1 MRAVR
6 SARSAEWAPSVA
18 RALAPH
24 WGATLALALFLLV
37 GLAALDDY
45 GVTWDEPNDREI
57 GHQTFAFI
65 RGEGDALFPRVWK
78 FYGVAFQ
85 LPLLLAERAF
95 GLDDSRAIYLSRH
108 LLTHLLHLAA
118 GLFAYL
124 LARRLFGAGRVVA
137 LFAMLLFLLHPRLY
151 AHSFANSKD
160 LPFLAMFMTTLFLT
174 HWAFRRGSLPVFALA
189 GVAAG
194 ALLNLRIMGVVLLA
208 AVPAMAALDFVFAK
222 RWAERKRAVVSSGAF
237 ALAAL
242 LTAYALLPYLWADP
256 VGRAVEWWTL
266 ASNHPRTGWD
276 LFRGMR
282 YVSVDLPADYLPGW
296 IAVTSPPFALLLG
309 LLGGGVV
316 LAGAIKAPR
325 AWLGQRE
332 RRFALALTGCFILPI
347 IAVILLDANVYD
359 EWRQAYFLWAP
370 FSLLGAY
377 GLARLASAFNRAR
390 LRAAVYGAAGA
401 GAAATALSMAL
412 LHPHQQDAFNFF
424 VDRVAPEHLRS
435 QYLMG
440 YWSHPTRQALE
451 WALDQ
456 NPDSTVT
463 VNVRSH
469 DRYRPDRTML
479 ILPREDRERLSLE
492 QSADALVFTRRPPRE
507 AGRELSAVKVYNNT
521 ALSIQR
527 KPDLR
532 QAYASA
538 LQGSPI
544 IRSEFDLYAGEDS
557 LIYVKE
563 PCAPSDIDNST
574 FSLRVFPVEEASLP
588 AWWKVRGYEEQVFYF
603 QGHGAA
609 FDGKCVAVVPLPD
622 YPAAAIRASQ
632 RREPS
637 AALLWDSGS
646 ALDPDLHREA
656 LRAALRSSPVAR
668 GVFDVYWTDGGL
680 LYVREECDTSDT
692 AARFFL
698 HIFPERV
705 DDLPNERRRYGFDN
719 LDFNFFSSG
728 AMFDGKCVAQA
739 ALPEYAMR
747 EAATGQ
753 FIGARELWRT
763 EFMFAE

>member
-1 MRAVR
+1 MRSGR
-6 SARSAEWAPSVA
+6 SEGGAPSVA

-24 WGATLALALFLLV
+24 WGAAFALALFLLV

-45 GVTWDEPNDREI
+45 GVTWDELTERET
-57 GHQTFAFI
+57 GEQTLALI
-65 RGEGDALFPRVWK
+65 RGESDALFAGHGK

-85 LPLLLAERAF
+85 MPLLLAERAF

-108 LLTHLLHLAA
+108 LLTHLLHLAG

-124 LARRLFGAGRVVA
+124 LARRLFGAGSLVA

-194 ALLNLRIMGVVLLA
+194 ALLNLRIMGIVLLA

-222 RWAERKRAVVSSGAF
+222 RWAERKRAVVASGAF

-256 VGRAVEWWTL
+256 VGRAAEWWTL
-266 ASNHPRTGWD
+266 ASNHPHWGFD
-276 LFRGMR
+276 LFRGTR

-316 LAGAIKAPR
+316 LAGAVKAPR
-325 AWLGQRE
+325 AWLREKE
-332 RRFALALTGCFILPI
+332 RRFALLLTGSFILPI
-347 IAVILLDANVYD
+347 IAVILLEANIYD

-401 GAAATALSMAL
+401 GAAAMAVSMAL
-412 LHPHQQDAFNFF
+412 LHPNQQDAFNFF

-456 NPDSTVT
+456 SPDSTVT

-532 QAYASA
+532 QAYESA

-544 IRSEFDLYAGEDS
+544 ISSGFDVYAVDGS

-574 FSLRVFPVEEASLP
+574 FYLRVFPEDEESLP
-588 AWWKVRGYEEQVFYF
+588 SWWKVRGYEELKFYF

-622 YPAAAIRASQ
+622 YPTAGFAASQ
-632 RREPS
+632 RRDWPPS
-637 AALLWDSGS
+637 LLWEES
-646 ALDPDLHREA
+646 ASDPTPHREA

-668 GVFDVYWTDGGL
+668 SVFDVYLTDGSL
-680 LYVREECDTSDT
+680 LYVREACDASDVE
-692 AARFFL
+692 ARFFL
-698 HIFPERV
+698 HILPERV
-705 DDLPNERRRYGFDN
+705 GDLPEERRQYGFDN
-719 LDFNFFSSG
+719 LDFDFFLNG
-728 AMFDGKCVAQA
+728 ATFDGNCVAQV
-739 ALPEYAMR
+739 ALPEYEMR

-753 FIGARELWRT
+753 FTSAGALWGT
-763 EFMFAE
+763 GFAFPE

>member
-1 MRAVR
+1 M
-6 SARSAEWAPSVA
+6 

-24 WGATLALALFLLV
+24 WGAGLALALFLLV
-37 GLAALDDY
+37 GLVALDDY
-45 GVTWDEPNDREI
+45 GVTWDETTERET
-57 GHQTFAFI
+57 GERTLALI
-65 RGEGDALFPRVWK
+65 RGEDNRLFDGHAK
-78 FYGVAFQ
+78 LYGVAFQ
-85 LPLLLAERAF
+85 MPLLLAERAF

-108 LLTHLLHLAA
+108 LLTHLLHLAG

-124 LARRLFGAGRVVA
+124 LARRLFGAGGLVA

-160 LPFLAMFMTTLFLT
+160 LPFLAMFMTTLYLT
-174 HWAFRRGSLPVFALA
+174 HWAFKRGSPSVFVLA

-222 RWAERKRAVVSSGAF
+222 RWAERKRAVVALGAF
-237 ALAAL
+237 TLAAL
-242 LTAYALLPYLWADP
+242 LTAYALMPYLWADP
-256 VGRAVEWWTL
+256 VARAVEWWAL
-266 ASNHPRTGWD
+266 ASNHPHWGFD
-276 LFRGMR
+276 LFRGTR

-316 LAGAIKAPR
+316 LAGAIKAPW
-325 AWLGQRE
+325 AWLKE
-332 RRFALALTGCFILPI
+332 KDRRFALLLTGCFVLPI
-347 IAVILLDANVYD
+347 AAVILLESNIYD

-377 GLARLASAFNRAR
+377 GLHRLASALKPAR
-390 LRAAVYGAAGA
+390 WRAAVYGAAGA
-401 GAAATALSMAL
+401 GAVATAVSMAL
-412 LHPHQQDAFNFF
+412 LHPNQQDAFNFF
-424 VDRVAPEHLRS
+424 EDRVAPEHLRS

-451 WALDQ
+451 WALEWALDQ
-456 NPDSTVT
+456 SPDSPVT
-463 VNVRSH
+463 VNVHSH
-469 DRYRPDRTML
+469 DRYRPDRTSL

-492 QSADALVFTRRPPRE
+492 QSPDALVFTRYPPRE
-507 AGRELSAVKVYNNT
+507 EGRELNAVKVYNST

-544 IRSEFDLYAGEDS
+544 ISSDFDVYAEDGS

-563 PCAPSDIDNST
+563 PCSPSDIDNST
-574 FSLRVFPVEEASLP
+574 FYLRVFPEDEESLP
-588 AWWKVRGYEEQVFYF
+588 AWWKVRGYEELKFYF
-603 QGHGAA
+603 QGYGAA

-622 YPAAAIRASQ
+622 YPAAGFVASQ
-632 RREPS
+632 RRDWP
-637 AALLWDSGS
+637 AALLWEAKDM
-646 ALDPDLHREA
+646 LDQAPYREA

-668 GVFDVYWTDGGL
+668 GAFDLYWTDGSL
-680 LYVREECDTSDT
+680 LYVREDCDTSDVE
-692 AARFFL
+692 ARFFL
-698 HIFPERV
+698 HILPERAG
-705 DDLPNERRRYGFDN
+705 DLPEERRRYGFDN
-719 LDFNFFSSG
+719 MDFDFFLNG
-728 AMFDGKCVAQA
+728 AMFDGKCVALV
-739 ALPEYAMR
+739 ALPEYEMR

-753 FIGARELWRT
+753 FTSAGALWGT
-763 EFMFAE
+763 GFAFAE

>member
-1 MRAVR
+1 M
-6 SARSAEWAPSVA
+6 
-18 RALAPH
+18 
-24 WGATLALALFLLV
+24 
-37 GLAALDDY
+37 
-45 GVTWDEPNDREI
+45 
-57 GHQTFAFI
+57 
-65 RGEGDALFPRVWK
+65 
-78 FYGVAFQ
+78 
-85 LPLLLAERAF
+85 
-95 GLDDSRAIYLSRH
+95 
-108 LLTHLLHLAA
+108 LHLAG

-124 LARRLFGAGRVVA
+124 LAYRLFGAGRLAA

-151 AHSFANSKD
+151 AHSFANSRD
-160 LPFLAMFMTTLFLT
+160 LPFLAMSMTTLYLT
-174 HWAFRRGSLPVFALA
+174 HWAFRRDRVSAFVLL
-189 GVAAG
+189 GVAVG
-194 ALLNLRIMGVVLLA
+194 VLVNLRIMGVVLLA

-309 LLGGGVV
+309 LLGGGLA
-316 LAGAIKAPR
+316 LAGAVTGPR
-325 AWLGQRE
+325 AWLKEKE
-332 RRFALALTGCFILPI
+332 RRFALMLTGSFVLPI
-347 IAVILLDANVYD
+347 IAVILLEANIYD

-401 GAAATALSMAL
+401 GAAAMAVSMAL

-424 VDRVAPEHLRS
+424 VDRIAPEHLRS

-563 PCAPSDIDNST
+563 PCAPSDIDNAT
-574 FSLRVFPVEEASLP
+574 FYLRVFPEDEESLSD
-588 AWWKVRGYEEQVFYF
+588 WWKVRGYERLKFYF

-622 YPAAAIRASQ
+622 YPVAAIRASQ
-632 RREPS
+632 RRDWPAS
-637 AALLWDSGS
+637 LLWEAEGILNP
-646 ALDPDLHREA
+646 APYREE
-656 LRAALRSSPVAR
+656 LRAALQSSPVAR
-668 GVFDVYWTDGGL
+668 GVFDVYRTNEGL
-680 LYVREECDTSDT
+680 LYVRDACDPSDT
-692 AARFFL
+692 EDRFFL
-698 HIFPERV
+698 HILPERV
-705 DDLPNERRRYGFDN
+705 SDLPEERRRYGFDN
-719 LDFNFFSSG
+719 LDFNFFLNG
-728 AMFDGKCVAQA
+728 AMFDGQCVARA

-753 FIGARELWRT
+753 FTSAGELWRT

>member
-1 MRAVR
+1 M
-6 SARSAEWAPSVA
+6 

-24 WGATLALALFLLV
+24 WGAALALAVFLLV

-45 GVTWDEPNDREI
+45 GVTWDEPNDRGI
-57 GHQTFAFI
+57 GEQTLALI
-65 RGEGDALFPRVWK
+65 RGEGDALFTEAGK

-108 LLTHLLHLAA
+108 LLTHLLHLAG

-124 LARRLFGAGRVVA
+124 LACRLFGAGRLAA

-194 ALLNLRIMGVVLLA
+194 ALLNLRIMGVVLFA

-237 ALAAL
+237 MLAAL

-256 VGRAVEWWTL
+256 VGRAAEWWTL
-266 ASNHPRTGWD
+266 ASNHPHWGFD
-276 LFRGMR
+276 LFRGTR

-309 LLGGGVV
+309 LLGGGVA
-316 LAGAIKAPR
+316 LAGAVKAPR
-325 AWLGQRE
+325 AWLKEKE
-332 RRFALALTGCFILPI
+332 RRFALLLTGSFVLPI
-347 IAVILLDANVYD
+347 AAVILLEANVYD

-401 GAAATALSMAL
+401 GAAAMAVSMAL

-424 VDRVAPEHLRS
+424 VDRIAPEHLRS

-456 NPDSTVT
+456 SPDSTVT

-469 DRYRPDRTML
+469 VRYRPDRTML
-479 ILPREDRERLSLE
+479 ILPREDRERLSLDP
-492 QSADALVFTRRPPRE
+492 SADALVFLRRPPRE

-532 QAYASA
+532 QAYESA
-538 LQGSPI
+538 LQGSPVI
-544 IRSEFDLYAGEDS
+544 SSVFDLYAVDGS

-563 PCAPSDIDNST
+563 PCAPSDINNST
-574 FSLRVFPVEEASLP
+574 FYLRVFPEDEESLSD
-588 AWWKVRGYEEQVFYF
+588 WWKVRGHERLNFYF

-622 YPAAAIRASQ
+622 YPAAAVRASQ
-632 RREPS
+632 RRDWPS
-637 AALLWDSGS
+637 SLLWEAEGV
-646 ALDPDLHREA
+646 LDQTPHREA
-656 LRAALRSSPVAR
+656 LRSALQSSPDAR
-668 GVFDVYWTDGGL
+668 GAFDVYRTDGGL
-680 LYVREECDTSDT
+680 LYVRDACDPSDT
-692 AARFFL
+692 EARFFL
-698 HIFPERV
+698 HILPERV
-705 DDLPNERRRYGFDN
+705 GDLPEERRRSGFDN
-719 LDFNFFSSG
+719 LDFNFFLNG

-739 ALPEYAMR
+739 ALPEYEMR

-753 FIGARELWRT
+753 FTSAGELWRT
-763 EFMFAE
+763 EFAFAE